1 MADGAA
7 AGDDLDAKTAK
18 TQEEVM
24 EVHESRSASFSAL
37 LSAFNLFDADGDGK
51 LTEDEVIAVL
61 TRKTGK
67 GTELSE
73 EAARDTWQR
82 WLYKFDLGDDGK
94 ISYEELVEVVELVEG
109 NEGFLPSAVA

>member
-1 MADGAA
+1 
-7 AGDDLDAKTAK
+7 
-18 TQEEVM
+18 M

-73 EAARDTWQR
+73 EDARITWRR
-82 WLYKFDLGDDGK
+82 WQEECDFNKDGK
-94 ISYEELVEVVELVEG
+94 ISYEEVVSSWRLM
-109 NEGFLPSAVA
+109 

>member
-73 EAARDTWQR
+73 EDARITWRR
-82 WLYKFDLGDDGK
+82 WVAVFDLNNDGK
-94 ISYEELVEVVELVEG
+94 ISIEEL
-109 NEGFLPSAVA
+109 AKAR